1 MVFWE
6 WGRDRLRKNG
16 PTATTYRRDMCTSV
30 RPLTQKDE
38 GIARMKQPVT
48 MYTTVWCGYCRR
60 LERQMTE
67 AGIAFRK
74 VDIDAHRRFGDRI
87 EAATGGH
94 RIVPTIEVEGELLVN
109 PSIAQVSAA
118 VGGAT
123 TGN

>member
-1 MVFWE
+1 MDP
-6 WGRDRLRKNG
+6 R
-16 PTATTYRRDMCTSV
+16 ATTYRRDMRTSV
-30 RPLTQKDE
+30 RPLTRKDE

-67 AGIAFRK
+67 AGITFRK